1 MNDIMPRVNA
11 SLIIFPDLSKIISGE
26 RTVLHLIPV
35 MLMESDK
42 YILAVDE
49 KRGPLSYVCRIVEKS
64 LVHLW
69 DDVTEATAARVGA
82 ASPEAYFARWD
93 AIHEPPEFKSAQN
106 PIICKY
112 VLKYTGHQYQH
123 MSASEAE
130 IVECTNAV
138 ALREMELA
146 NDEEFLAKLKLYVSK
161 PTASDTGSD
170 PAVALE
176 VEGNRDNDTAV
187 AVIPTPDE

>member
-1 MNDIMPRVNA
+1 MNDIFPKVNA

-26 RTVLHLIPV
+26 RTTLHLIPV

-42 YILAVDE
+42 YILALDE
-49 KRGPLSYVCRIVEKS
+49 ARGPLSYVCRIVEKS

-69 DDVTEATAARVGA
+69 DDVTEATAASVGA
-82 ASPEAYFARWD
+82 TSPEEYFARWD
-93 AIHEPPEFKSAQN
+93 AIHEPPEFKSSQN

-123 MSASEAE
+123 VSASEIE
-130 IVECTNAV
+130 ITECANAV

-146 NDEEFLAKLKLYVSK
+146 NDEEFLAKLKLYVRK
-161 PTASDTGSD
+161 PTAGDAGSD

-176 VEGNRDNDTAV
+176 VEGNRDNDAAV
-187 AVIPTPDE
+187 AVVSAPDE